1 MFELQ
6 GSNLLLKIDD
16 IYSYKDDVKLGVPNN
31 GFFTLTVETK
41 LYKGISKLEIDI
53 KDLQL
58 FFSDVIHL
66 WTTLNKGEAIIK
78 EPFGYNQYLQFKSNG
93 GFFDIT
99 GEICDVDGCSY
110 KMTFFERLDQS
121 YLNSFINQIKKFN
134 YNDHL
139 R

>member
-6 GSNLLLKIDD
+6 GPNLLLKIDD

-41 LYKGISKLEIDI
+41 LYKGISKLEINI

-66 WTTLNKGEAIIK
+66 WTTLNKGEATIK
-78 EPFGYNQYLQFKSNG
+78 EPFGYKQYLQIKSND

-99 GEICDVDGCSY
+99 GEICDVDGRSY
-110 KMTFFERLDQS
+110 KMTFFEKLDQS
-121 YLNSFINQIKKFN
+121 YLNGFINQIKRFN
-134 YNDHL
+134 FNDYL